1 MNEPTIEQSFKELI
15 DDISRVSSQNER
27 VMLYEHDLDVLRR
40 ALTMLGIRAADVQ
53 EINKLCDKLDAEN
66 GILKELIA
74 QHEADTRE
82 WQITIRGLQD
92 QMDKMRRQ
100 TVHLD
105 RVREV
110 LGMAEFTLNVVSRSY
125 GMPIDAVA
133 MFDNLV
139 AQLRSELIY
148 TPDDDIPF

>member
-1 MNEPTIEQSFKELI
+1 MNSNIPTEEKLETLINIYKLASLSRPIENLQSDAKDLFEAQMLLESRKDEIAEL
-15 DDISRVSSQNER
+15 
-27 VMLYEHDLDVLRR
+27 
-40 ALTMLGIRAADVQ
+40 
-53 EINKLCDKLDAEN
+53 NKLCDKLDTEN
-66 GILKELIA
+66 GKLKEHIV

-82 WQITIRGLQD
+82 WQITIRELQD
-92 QMDKMRRQ
+92 QMDKMRRE

-148 TPDDDIPF
+148 TPDDEIPF